1 MYYQVGGSLTS
12 NDHSYIARQSD
23 TDLYEALK
31 QDEFCFVLNS
41 RQMGKSSLLVRTR
54 HRLQQEGYACTVV
67 DMTNIGSDNITPLQW
82 YKGIVTDLWRG
93 FKPLR
98 KFDLKTWWNDESD
111 LPLLQRLS
119 RFIDDV
125 LLNELPDRKIII
137 FIDEI
142 DSILSL
148 PFSVDDF
155 FAFIRYC
162 YNQRAIDPEY
172 KRINFA
178 IFGVAT
184 PSDLMRDRKRTAFN
198 LGKAIALSGF
208 TLEESQPL
216 AQGLVVQE
224 GNPQIVLQEI
234 LNWTGGQPF
243 LTQKLCQLAIGYSQ
257 DAVSGKLT
265 IPPGTEAY
273 WVENMVRERLLKSW
287 ESQDEPEHLRTIRNR
302 ILNHRESSG
311 RLLGIYQQV
320 LQSSTGNS
328 PAVPADDSREQV
340 ELLLSG
346 LIIKDSGHLYV
357 KNRIYA
363 EVFNLDWVEQQLNNL
378 RPYSQMLD
386 SWVLSDRQ
394 DESRL
399 LRGQALREAQTWAH
413 GRWLSDLD
421 YQFIAS
427 SVESD
432 RYQVQQA
439 LEAERADAVEAQL
452 IAAKRNVRLQRW
464 FLGTVSLALLA
475 TVGLGIAT
483 FLQYRQTRQSEAAA
497 KISAV
502 KARTSEIEAL
512 ISSAS
517 GNFDSHRQLE
527 SLLQVLEAR
536 AKLKNVGV
544 TDLDLT
550 QKVKTVLRKIMD
562 GIAAT
567 NILSIGMGVKDVA
580 IAPDGKLIATASVDG
595 RVQLWQPDG
604 KHIKDLLGHRGSVNS
619 IKFNR
624 DGTLIATAS
633 SDRTIKLWRPD
644 GTLVKTIHGDLPMM
658 KVEFSPNSQQFV
670 SVNSGRKTYLWN
682 INGSLAS
689 ELPPSLLTTFS
700 PNGQFLIS
708 ITLALPKDKRGIQ
721 KNDPTA
727 QTKPSDGLPQ
737 PPNTRLMRADGSL
750 IAEFPTE
757 KGPVFALAFSPDS
770 QTFATSSVDGNVSI
784 WDIDGKRLKQFVGHE
799 SKVQAIAF
807 SPDGKWIATGSTDK
821 TLRLWQVEGGLDK
834 NLYGHQA
841 NIQGLAFSPD
851 GKWLASASDDG
862 TVRFWQPH
870 RPLWD
875 ILSSHT
881 DLIPRLAFAPDNTQL
896 LSVSV
901 DMRMNFWQREVGGD
915 FNLKPDQKIFDDWK
929 AITGLAFSLDGK
941 QIAMAFREG
950 KVEVR
955 QRDRSLQ
962 QTLDAKTGLRG
973 VVFSPDGTQIAAG
986 GGDNTIKLW
995 TKDASGQFIDLPKV
1009 LSGHQGA
1016 VNSVAYSPDGKLIAS
1031 ASGDKTIKL
1040 WNPDGRAIA
1049 TLTDHKASVTTV
1061 KFSPNGDWMATA
1073 SSDNTIKL
1081 WRKDGTFVR
1090 TFGDRATGLTNTSHL
1105 ASVTDVAFSPD
1116 GQQLASASSD
1126 GTVKVWQLDG
1136 TLVRTLKEHEGS
1148 VETVAFSPDGK
1159 AIASAGTDRRVIVW
1173 QLDKISQLD
1182 EYTFACNWVRDYLN
1196 NSSAVKQE
1204 ERDLLC
1210 KDSP

>member
-12 NDHSYIARQSD
+12 NNHSYITRQSD
-23 TDLYEALK
+23 LDLYEALK

-111 LPLLQRLS
+111 LSLLQRLS

-125 LLNELPDRKIII
+125 LLNEIPDQKIVI

-148 PFSVDDF
+148 PFPVDDF
-155 FAFIRYC
+155 FAFIRFC
-162 YNQRAIDPEY
+162 YNQRAIAPEY

-184 PSDLMRDRKRTAFN
+184 PGDLIRDRKRTAFN

-224 GNPQIVLQEI
+224 GNAQIVLQEI

-257 DAVSGKLT
+257 DAVSGQLT

-302 ILNHRESSG
+302 ILNHREFSG

-320 LQSSTGNS
+320 LQSSTSKS

-340 ELLLSG
+340 ELILSG
-346 LIIKDSGHLYV
+346 LIIKDGGHLCV

-363 EVFNLDWVEQQLNNL
+363 EVFNLDWVQQQLNNL

-386 SWVLSDRQ
+386 RWVLSDRQ

-399 LRGQALREAQTWAH
+399 LRGQALREAQAWAH

-432 RYQVQQA
+432 RHQVQQA
-439 LEAERADAVEAQL
+439 LEAERTEAVEAQL
-452 IAAKRNVRLQRW
+452 IAVKKNMRLQRW

-483 FLQYRQTRQSEAAA
+483 FLQYRQARQSGDEA

-502 KARTSEIEAL
+502 KARTSEVEAL

-527 SLLQVLEAR
+527 ALLQALEAR
-536 AKLKNVGV
+536 TKLKNVGIP
-544 TDLDLT
+544 DLELT
-550 QKVKTVLRKIMD
+550 QKVQTILRKIVD
-562 GIAAT
+562 GITET
-567 NILSIGMGVKDVA
+567 NILSVGVGVRDVA
-580 IAPDGKLIATASVDG
+580 IAPNGKRIATASVDG

-604 KHIKDLLGHRGSVNS
+604 KLIKDLLGHQGIVYSV
-619 IKFNR
+619 KFNR
-624 DGTLIATAS
+624 EGTLIATAS
-633 SDRTIKLWRPD
+633 ADKTIKLWRPD
-644 GTLVKTIHGDLPMM
+644 GTLVRTINGDFPFQ
-658 KVEFSPNSQQFV
+658 KVEFNPNGQQLI
-670 SVNSGRKTYLWN
+670 SINSDRKTQLWD
-682 INGSLAS
+682 INGTLVK
-689 ELPPSLLTTFS
+689 ELPPSLLATFS
-700 PNGQFLIS
+700 PDGQFILS
-708 ITLALPKDKRGIQ
+708 IAPILPSRKRGLQ
-721 KNDPTA
+721 TTDPAA
-727 QTKPSDGLPQ
+727 QVESSDEPTP
-737 PPNTRLMRADGSL
+737 PPNTRLMRTDGSS

-757 KGPVFALAFSPDS
+757 RGPIFAIAFSPNS
-770 QTFATSSVDGNVSI
+770 QTFATASVDGNVSI
-784 WDIDGKRLKQFVGHE
+784 WDMNGKRLKQFIGHE

-807 SPDGKWIATGSTDK
+807 SPDGKWMATSGADK

-834 NLYGHQA
+834 SFYGHQA

-851 GKWLASASDDG
+851 GQWLASASDDG
-862 TVRFWQPH
+862 TARFWQPH

-875 ILSSHT
+875 ILSSHS
-881 DLIPRLAFAPDNTQL
+881 DVILRIAFAPDNSQL

-901 DMRMNFWQREVGGD
+901 DMRMNFWQRETGGD
-915 FNLKPDQKIFDDWK
+915 FNLKPHQEFINWM
-929 AITGLAFSLDGK
+929 AISGLAFSPDGK

-955 QRDRSLQ
+955 RRDGSIQ
-962 QTLDAKTGLRG
+962 QLDAKIGLRG
-973 VVFSPDGTQIAAG
+973 AAFSPDGKAIAAG
-986 GGDNTIKLW
+986 SIDNTVKLW
-995 TKDASGQFIDLPKV
+995 TRDDSGQFIDLPRV
-1009 LSGHQGA
+1009 LLGHQGA
-1016 VNSVAYSPDGKLIAS
+1016 VNSVAFSPDGKLILS
-1031 ASGDKTIKL
+1031 GSGDKTIKL
-1040 WNPDGRAIA
+1040 WNPDGTLLK
-1049 TLTDHKASVTTV
+1049 TLTEHKAGVTSV
-1061 KFSPNGDWMATA
+1061 KFSPNGDWIASA

-1090 TFGDRATGLTNTSHL
+1090 TFSDRATGLTNTSHA
-1105 ASVTDVAFSPD
+1105 ASVTDVGFSPD
-1116 GQQLASASSD
+1116 GQQLASASYD

-1136 TLVRTLKEHEGS
+1136 TLVRTLTEHEGT

-1173 QLDKISQLD
+1173 HLDKISQLD
-1182 EYTFACNWVRDYLN
+1182 EYTFACNWVRNYLK
-1196 NSSAVKQE
+1196 NSSAVTQK

-1210 KDSP
+1210 KDIP